1 MSREPDR
8 GISRHLVD
16 EEMHRYLNAELGA
29 MSVFLD
35 GRVTHELM
43 LSVRPTADADPDCN
57 EWTGSPS
64 SGGTCRRSCFSRTL
78 DDTGWNTTIV
88 RDVVVEDILARK
100 SGPAGTWR
108 SAGPISRRPSWS
120 TA

>member
-1 MSREPDR
+1 MPK
-8 GISRHLVD
+8 IV
-16 EEMHRYLNAELGA
+16 
-29 MSVFLD
+29 
-35 GRVTHELM
+35 
-43 LSVRPTADADPDCN
+43 
-57 EWTGSPS
+57 
-64 SGGTCRRSCFSRTL
+64 FSRTL

-88 RDVVVEDILARK
+88 RDVIAEDILARK